1 MRQAS
6 TPMASWPLR
15 STSPVVV
22 MSPDAHQPQHD
33 PGPLA
38 QGQRLVK
45 EGEADEGAHQGRGG
59 VEDGGIPA
67 GSQRAATA
75 YIRKGTPE
83 LMMPSTMMDL
93 SLP

>member
-1 MRQAS
+1 MRA
-6 TPMASWPLR
+6 PIRGVVALRMA
-15 STSPVVV
+15 
-22 MSPDAHQPQHD
+22 
-33 PGPLA
+33 
-38 QGQRLVK
+38 
-45 EGEADEGAHQGRGG
+45 EY
-59 VEDGGIPA
+59 PA